1 MERELWGPEEYD
13 FEAQRLYDAGE
24 LDEALD
30 LLREGLLCFPDAP
43 ALLLTL
49 GYTHLARET
58 YGWARAAFAEVLDAD
73 PEHEEALVGLGD
85 ALLKLGERSRAFL
98 AFDRVRELGF
108 DEDPELMLAIARALY
123 REGLYER
130 AADYYRRAG
139 EHTEATAEL
148 GYCFYRMGRRRAAAR
163 QLVRALQI
171 DPQLYEARLFH
182 GNLLYEEGD
191 YEAALDAYL
200 RVPPGSMTD
209 PLAAWRTVELLR
221 GLRGLPSDDR
231 GLEPYI
237 EQLERLSRDPTPEER
252 LLERV
257 RADVLG
263 EDESV
268 AGGRQQLDLF
278 AAGAGGAP
286 RAREPEV
293 HTVRARD
300 GRVFTGDWISIVGAM
315 RDQSV
320 DPSITIAEF
329 MRETAR
335 MLSHLTGIRV
345 PHDDPEAFLR
355 ASARAGVLQIE
366 A

>member
-30 LLREGLLCFPDAP
+30 LLREGLLLFPDAP
-43 ALLLTL
+43 ELILTL

-73 PEHEEALVGLGD
+73 PDHEEALVGLGD

-98 AFDRVRELGF
+98 AFERVRELGYG
-108 DEDPELMLAIARALY
+108 EDPELMLAVARALY

-130 AADYYRRAG
+130 AASYYRRAG
-139 EHTEATAEL
+139 EHAEATAEL
-148 GYCFYRMGRRRAAAR
+148 GYCHYRTGRRRAAAR
-163 QLVRALQI
+163 QLVRALQL

-200 RVPPGSMTD
+200 RVPPASMGD

-237 EQLERLSRDPTPEER
+237 EQLERLSEEPTPEDR

-263 EDESV
+263 EAE
-268 AGGRQQLDLF
+268 AAAEGRQQLDLF
-278 AAGAGGAP
+278 ALGGPAP
-286 RAREPEV
+286 RPREPEV

-300 GRVFTGDWISIVGAM
+300 GRVFTGDWLSIVGAM
-315 RDQSV
+315 RDQSD
-320 DPSITIAEF
+320 DPSVTIAEY

-335 MLSHLTGIRV
+335 MLTHLTGIRV